1 MQDFDTITD
10 VVVVGSGAAGMVAA
24 WSASRQGLEAL
35 VVEKAPVFGGNSALS
50 GGGAWLPNAPYFHR
64 AGQRDDPEQ
73 LFQYLRTIAPEV
85 APERQRRY
93 LEEAPKVAQ
102 ALESTAPFKNGFT
115 WIKGYSDYHPKR
127 GGNPLGRGLWPTPI
141 DQRVLGDDA
150 AKRRVKSS
158 PGRLPGLPKGMWITS
173 ADYHDLISLRWGG
186 TKGAKT
192 MLRLAWRAL
201 KARLSREQMITSG
214 AALVTRLRLLLR
226 EAGIPLWLDTP
237 MTSLVVDNSGRVT
250 GITVERDGKL
260 YRIGARRGVM
270 MAAGGFEGSAEMR
283 AQYQPLIRPGMTS
296 GSPDNTGDGIRA
308 GEAAG
313 AALAL
318 MDDAWW
324 MPAMEL
330 PGGVFQLM
338 SERSYPHQF
347 IVNGEGKRF
356 VNEASPYTDFGHAVI
371 EGEKSGVKH
380 FPFFMILD
388 HHAWRHYFFGGLPGR
403 PVPQEWI
410 DFGAMFRADSLED
423 LARQIGVPP
432 ENLVQTAARYNGFAR
447 QHRDDD
453 FHRGENAY
461 DNWYGNPAYK
471 NPNLGTVEK
480 PPFYAFK
487 MLISD
492 LGTKGGLLT
501 DEHARVL
508 REDGSVIPGLYASGN
523 NSAAVM
529 GNSYAGP
536 GATLGPAMT
545 FGWIAANHMA
555 AAGNGPPLSAG

>member
-1 MQDFDTITD
+1 MEKFDTITD
-10 VVVVGSGAAGMVAA
+10 VVVVGSGGAGMVSAWTSAKRGLAA
-24 WSASRQGLEAL
+24 I
-35 VVEKAPVFGGNSALS
+35 VVEKASVYGGNTALS

-64 AGQRDDPEQ
+64 EGERDDPEK
-73 LFQYLRTIAPEV
+73 LLAYLRTIAPEV
-85 APERQRRY
+85 APERQRHY
-93 LEEAPKVAQ
+93 LAEAPKMAA
-102 ALESTAPFKNGFT
+102 ALEQTPPFKKGFT
-115 WIKGYSDYHPKR
+115 WIRGYSDYHPHR

-141 DQRVLGDDA
+141 DQRVLGEEA
-150 AKRRVKSS
+150 RNRRVKSS
-158 PGRLPGLPKGMWITS
+158 PGRLPGLPKGMWMTS

-186 TKGAKT
+186 LKGYK
-192 MLRLAWRAL
+192 MLLRLAGRAV
-201 KARLSREQMITSG
+201 KTRLSGQQMITSG
-214 AALVTRLRLLLR
+214 AALITRLRMLLQQ
-226 EAGIPLWLDTP
+226 ENVPLWLDTP
-237 MTSLVVDNSGRVT
+237 MTSLITNNAGSVT
-250 GITVERDGKL
+250 GIVVERHGKPH
-260 YRIGARRGVM
+260 RIGARRGVVV
-270 MAAGGFEGSAEMR
+270 ASGGFEGSAAMR
-283 AQYQPLIRPGMTS
+283 GQYQPLVRPGLTS

-308 GEAAG
+308 GEQIG
-313 AALAL
+313 AALDL

-380 FPFFMILD
+380 FPFYMVLD
-388 HHAWRHYFFGGLPGR
+388 HHAWQHYFFGGLPGR
-403 PVPQEWI
+403 PIPSDWI
-410 DFGAMFRADSLED
+410 DFGAMFRGSTLEELAD
-423 LARQIGVPP
+423 QIGVPRA
-432 ENLVQTAARYNGFAR
+432 NLVATAARYNGFAR
-447 QHRDDD
+447 AGRDED
-453 FHRGENAY
+453 FHRGESPY

-480 PPFYAFK
+480 GPFYAFK
-487 MLISD
+487 MVLSD

-508 REDGSVIPGLYASGN
+508 RKDGSIIPGLYASGN
-523 NSAAVM
+523 TSAAVM

-545 FGWIAANHMA
+545 FGWIAAHHMA
-555 AAGNGPPLSAG
+555 ANDPSDIGR